1 VDHRLDRRTFLGQTA
16 RTAAG
21 LAVVGATGSALAAC
35 GSSGKGG
42 TGSVQVNFGHG
53 VGTGKPVMGG
63 SLIFGTEAEESGFD
77 PTYAHFDSS
86 GVLYARTVYDPLAIA
101 LPDGSIVPYLAQS
114 ITSNTDYT
122 QWTITL
128 RPNLFF
134 HDGTPCDGKALEY
147 NFNAYKASPLVNF
160 TLTYMEKATQT
171 GALSVRIDM
180 NAPWVPFPA
189 WLAGYIG
196 GQMAY
201 VFSPAQYA
209 KAGNVPGTTALNSH
223 PVGTGPFIFKEWVAN
238 DHFTATRNTNYWR
251 KDKAGNQLPYL
262 DQITFKPL
270 PIVSER
276 WTGLQ
281 SGTLD
286 IIHTDDPRTIID
298 IRDDTTLSH
307 VEDDDS
313 PVEHDMDFGMI
324 NCVAAPFDDVR
335 MRQAF
340 ACAFNQANYLVTSG
354 LGVDKASTGPFT
366 STSQYFGPTGYPAY
380 NPAKAKQLI
389 QAYMSDHHLTS
400 LDIIYGTTNTP
411 EALASAGLIQQYMQ
425 ETGISGVTVTIQQVE
440 QSEYITD
447 AILGSYH
454 VYAWRQFANID
465 PDLNYVF
472 WAASVPNG
480 GVSVNFTR
488 LRDQV
493 VQQNIDKARQTTD
506 QNVRIE
512 AYQAVAQ
519 QFGDQCPYI
528 WAAEDIWSIGAGP
541 KVQNFNNPTTP
552 DGVTALGM
560 LSGIIWPTEIWK
572 TT

>member
-223 PVGTGPFIFKEWVAN
+223 PVGTGPFIFKEWVAG
-238 DHFTATRNTNYWR
+238 DHFTAVRNPHYWR
-251 KDKAGNQLPYL
+251 KDKYGNQLPYL
-262 DQITFKPL
+262 DTITFKPI
-270 PIVSER
+270 PIVSDR
-276 WTGLQ
+276 LQ
-281 SGTLD
+281 ALQTGTLD
-286 IIHTDDPRTIID
+286 IIHTDDPTTILA
-298 IRDDTTLSH
+298 IRKSTSLQN
-307 VEDDDS
+307 VEDDQS

-324 NCVAAPFDDVR
+324 NTTSPPFDDIR

-340 ACAFNQANYLVTSG
+340 AYGFDQASYLKTTG
-354 LGVDKASTGPFT
+354 YGVEAPSTGPFT
-366 STSQYFGPTGYPAY
+366 PTSKYYAPTGFPTY
-380 NPAKAKQLI
+380 NPAKALSLVQS
-389 QAYMSDHHLTS
+389 YMHDKGVSKVNV
-400 LDIIYGTTNTP
+400 IYGTTNTP
-411 EALASAGLIQQYMQ
+411 QALDTAGIIQSYLQAIDPA
-425 ETGISGVTVTIQQVE
+425 ISVTIQQVE
-440 QSEYITD
+440 QSQYITD
-447 AILGSYH
+447 AILGLYH
-454 VYAWRQFANID
+454 VVAWRQFANID
-465 PDLNYVF
+465 PDLNYPF
-472 WAASVPNG
+472 WAAATPNG

-488 LRDQV
+488 LKDPL
-493 VQQNIDKARQTTD
+493 VQQAIDKGRQSTAEAD
-506 QNVRIE
+506 RIE
-512 AYQAVAQ
+512 AYQTVASR
-519 QFGDQCPYI
+519 FGADCGYI
-528 WAAEDIWSIGAGP
+528 WAAEDVWSIGARNN
-541 KVQNFNNPTTP
+541 VQNFDNPTTP
-552 DGVTALGM
+552 TGQAALGM

-572 TT
+572 TA